1 MRIDSQ
7 IEPLVREA
15 FGAAVARDADR
26 FRAALTA
33 IGSAGDDVASE
44 SVHLALIIDTY
55 ALLDIHQGTKPED
68 AQIRELGK
76 EFCEM
81 EQWAAPDQAAATA
94 FLQSLANRSPVEE
107 VLPPEQI
114 SVLVFLVG
122 AWLLASFLK
131 SNQNWTDYLDNLL
144 EGLEAHNGK

>member
-1 MRIDSQ
+1 MRIDGR

-33 IGSAGDDVASE
+33 IGSAGDSVASE
-44 SVHLALIIDTY
+44 SVHLALVIDTY
-55 ALLDIHQGTKPED
+55 ALLDIHQGAKPD
-68 AQIRELGK
+68 GAQLRELGR

-81 EQWAAPDQAAATA
+81 EKWAVPDPAAVTP
-94 FLQSLANRSPVEE
+94 FLEALANRSPVEE

-131 SNQNWTDYLDNLL
+131 NNQNWTDYLDSILD
-144 EGLEAHNGK
+144 GLEAHDGK

>member
-33 IGSAGDDVASE
+33 IGSAGDAVASE
-44 SVHLALIIDTY
+44 SVNLALIIDVY
-55 ALLDIHQGTKPED
+55 ALLDIHQGTKPD
-68 AQIRELGK
+68 SAQIRELAK
-76 EFCEM
+76 EFCDM
-81 EQWAAPDQAAATA
+81 EGWAAPDEASATA
-94 FLQSLANRSPVEE
+94 FLESLANRSRVEK
-107 VLPPEQI
+107 VLPPEQV

-131 SNQNWTDYLDNLL
+131 NNQQWTEYLDNILD
-144 EGLEAHNGK
+144 GIEAHNGK